1 MKLKAVKDDFQDV
14 FDALPNGPI
23 KTAVKEII
31 AILNQDNIVGEHV
44 KKKQIPKYYVA
55 GHNIPGLYRVA
66 LPNRW
71 RLTYSIVEFEV
82 KGELGALMLELMD
95 HDQYNKR
102 FGYYKKKSA

>member
-23 KTAVKEII
+23 KITVKEII
-31 AILNQDNIVGEHV
+31 AILKQDNIVGEHV
-44 KKKQIPKYYVA
+44 KKKQIPKYYITR
-55 GHNIPGLYRVA
+55 HNIPVLYRVA

-82 KGELGALMLELMD
+82 NGILGVLMLELMD
-95 HDQYNKR
+95 HDKYNKR

>member
-14 FDALPNGPI
+14 FDALPSGPI

-31 AILNQDNIVGEHV
+31 TSLKQDNIIGEHV
-44 KKKQIPKYYVA
+44 KKIQIPKYYITRY
-55 GHNIPGLYRVA
+55 NIPILYRVA

-71 RLTYSIVEFEV
+71 RLTYSIIEFEV
-82 KGELGALMLELMD
+82 KGDLGVLMLELMD

-102 FGYYKKKSA
+102 FGYYKKKSS